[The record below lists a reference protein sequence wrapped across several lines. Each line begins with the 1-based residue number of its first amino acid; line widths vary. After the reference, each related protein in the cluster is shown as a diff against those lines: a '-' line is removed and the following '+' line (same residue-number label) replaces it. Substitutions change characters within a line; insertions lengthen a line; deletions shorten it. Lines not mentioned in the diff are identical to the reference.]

1 MNNLQK
7 ATRLRKSL
15 QDHLL
20 RYFLLGCAATSLVI
34 LLFIVIFL
42 FHEGVGV
49 FRTATVWEFLF
60 GPRWSP
66 ARTPP
71 ILGILPMLLG
81 SLFVTAGAILV
92 AVPFGLSAAIYI
104 SEVAPLRV
112 RYPLKSAIELLAGVP
127 SVVYGF
133 IGLVFVVPLLQETF
147 NLPTGF
153 TALTGSLILGVMA
166 IPIIVSI
173 AEDAIYAV
181 PRDLREAS
189 LALGATKWQTITR
202 VVVPASFSGI
212 SSAIILGGMSRVIG
226 ETMTVLMVTGNSP
239 VIPHSFLMP
248 VRTMT
253 ASLALEM
260 GEAVKGGIHY
270 QALFAIGLVL
280 FTVTLLLNLVADLL
294 LHRYK
299 RTQR

>member
-1 MNNLQK
+1 MKSRRNLQN
-7 ATRLRKSL
+7 RF
-15 QDHLL
+15 L
-20 RYFLLGCAATSLVI
+20 RYFLFGCAATSLVI

-49 FRTATVWEFLF
+49 FRSVTVREFLF
-60 GPRWSP
+60 GSRWHP
-66 ARTPP
+66 ARIEP

-92 AVPFGLSAAIYI
+92 AVPFGLAAAIYI
-104 SEVAPLRV
+104 SEVAPLRI
-112 RYPLKSAIELLAGVP
+112 RYSLKSVIELLAGVP

-147 NLPTGF
+147 NLPTGL
-153 TALTGSLILGVMA
+153 TALTGSLILGIMA

-181 PRDLREAS
+181 PRELREAS

-260 GEAVKGGIHY
+260 GEAVKGGVHY

-280 FTVTLLLNLVADLL
+280 FTITLLLNLAADLII
-294 LHRYK
+294 HRYK
-299 RTQR
+299 RGR